1 MNNPLPTDPRTAEG
15 PLAGVVVLDLS
26 RVLAGP
32 YATMLLADLGATVIK
47 IESPQ
52 GDETRTWRPPER
64 DGESTYFQSVNRN
77 KWSIAL
83 DLSNQDDR
91 ATLQRILARSDVLV
105 ENFKPGGLQ
114 RFDLDFAN
122 VRSHFPE
129 LIYASLSGFGDQGA
143 GAALPGYDVLVQGA
157 SGLMHVT
164 GGPDGE
170 PTKAGVA
177 VCDVIAGLHL
187 HGAILA
193 ALHER
198 SRSGQGQHVKVDLLS
213 SMLSGLVNQTSAA
226 ANTGISPQRMGNEH
240 PSLFPYGPFAASDGQ
255 LMIACGNDRQF
266 TRLCSALGCPE
277 AAEDPRWGHMAGRNE
292 HRHELRKVLEACL
305 RSQPTEYWAQALQQ
319 AGVPC
324 APINDVAESLD
335 YAEQLG
341 LEPRVTLE
349 RGDGTESTTIAHP
362 VKWSRSPVS
371 YRSAPPRL
379 DESREQILNWLA
391 E

>member
-1 MNNPLPTDPRTAEG
+1 MNLPHTDTQGAAG

-47 IESPQ
+47 VESAA

-64 DGESTYFQSVNRN
+64 DGESTYFASVNRN

-83 DLSNQDDR
+83 DLSSPEDR
-91 ATLQRILARSDVLV
+91 ETVEQILAKADVLV
-105 ENFKPGGLQ
+105 ENFKPGGLR
-114 RFDLDFAN
+114 RFGLDFESLQS
-122 VRSHFPE
+122 RYPG
-129 LIYASLSGFGDQGA
+129 LIYASLSGFGDEGK

-164 GGPDGE
+164 GEAEGG

-187 HGAILA
+187 QSAVLA

-198 SRSGQGQHVKVDLLS
+198 TGSGLGQHLKVNLLS

-226 ANTGISPQRMGNEH
+226 ANTGVSPRRMGNEH
-240 PSLFPYGPFAASDGQ
+240 PSLFPYGPFGTADGQ

-266 TRLCSALGCPE
+266 ARLCTVLGCAE
-277 AAEDPRWGHMAGRNE
+277 AAEDQRWSTMSGRNE
-292 HRHELRKVLEACL
+292 HRDALRAVLEDRLCAGT
-305 RSQPTEYWAQALQQ
+305 TEHWTAALQE

-324 APINDVAESLD
+324 APINDVVDSLD

-341 LEPRVTLE
+341 LQPRVAMQ
-349 RGDGTESTTIAHP
+349 RSDGAELTTIAHP
-362 VKWSRSPVS
+362 VKWSRSSVS
-371 YRSAPPRL
+371 YRSAPPQL
-379 DESREQILNWLA
+379 DEHRQQILEWLA
-391 E
+391 D